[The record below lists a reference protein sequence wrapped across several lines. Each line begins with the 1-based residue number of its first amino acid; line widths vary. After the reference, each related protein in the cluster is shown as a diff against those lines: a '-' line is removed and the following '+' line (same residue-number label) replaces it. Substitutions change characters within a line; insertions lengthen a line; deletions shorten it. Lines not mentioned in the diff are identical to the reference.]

1 MDALVLLRWV
11 VAAPISLFV
20 VFCGVPASSWSAGQD
35 SSKLEVSRDPSG
47 GVRATA
53 TLVIPAPP
61 DIVQAILTD
70 YVRWPELFDVKMR
83 LAHLDQREGRAVTD
97 LYIQH
102 AFLPGERRLLCESE
116 VLPGGGL
123 VTRLLGGDFKRYQ
136 RTWKLN
142 PDNDGQRTHADFDLL
157 VEVDTLAPDWLVA
170 FTLKREL
177 QSHFSRLTVKAS
189 ETTKPKK

>member
-1 MDALVLLRWV
+1 MDARVLLRRV
-11 VAAPISLFV
+11 VAAPISLFL
-20 VFCGVPASSWSAGQD
+20 VFGGIPASSWGAGQD
-35 SSKLEVSRDPSG
+35 FSKLEVSRDPSG

-70 YVRWPELFDVKMR
+70 YAKWPELFDVKMR
-83 LAHLDQREGRAVTD
+83 LAHLERREGRAVTD
-97 LYIQH
+97 LYIHH

-142 PDNDGQRTHADFDLL
+142 PDNDGQRTHAEFELL

-177 QSHFSRLTVKAS
+177 ESHFSRVTVKAS
-189 ETTKPKK
+189 EMAKPKK